1 MNFPSRP
8 GDEIELKTIPDFVF
22 NSLSSIKPIYA
33 RKSRDLMLV
42 YENEKTIINM
52 KPNFNNLL
60 EYKNF
65 IIVTAKSNNP
75 KYDFISR
82 FFCAGDGISEDPVT
96 GSAHS
101 TLAPYW
107 SDQLNKTN
115 LTAYQASKRGGEL
128 NLEIKGDRINI
139 TGQAITIIN
148 GVMKI

>member
-1 MNFPSRP
+1 
-8 GDEIELKTIPDFVF
+8 
-22 NSLSSIKPIYA
+22 
-33 RKSRDLMLV
+33 
-42 YENEKTIINM
+42 M

-107 SDQLNKTN
+107 ADQLNKTN

-139 TGQAITIIN
+139 TGQAITIID